1 MLVCLHAASSAALLS
16 PLCAAARLEPRR
28 AGVASILKRLRAAA
42 RLTTSPRPLSTAPAP
57 AVAARRAAMAE
68 VGSIRGGDGSIPG
81 EEEIKEEP
89 QFLASTTRLAILS
102 AMAPTRGEA
111 EIRDLR
117 RLVLAAEPTKTYT
130 IPSQVE
136 PKYTC
141 DVCGNRDQTKFLHE
155 SKDGDVVCMGIGD
168 QGCGN
173 VVEEHK
179 LFEGNQFRKFEG
191 P

>member
-1 MLVCLHAASSAALLS
+1 
-16 PLCAAARLEPRR
+16 
-28 AGVASILKRLRAAA
+28 
-42 RLTTSPRPLSTAPAP
+42 
-57 AVAARRAAMAE
+57 MAE

-155 SKDGDVVCMGIGD
+155 SKDGDVVCLGIGD

-191 P
+191 RRRRPCSTPSTRRPRSIQAAPTPSPRLQTASRRRFSRRRGGQVASRSCSEQVVQCST

>member
-1 MLVCLHAASSAALLS
+1 
-16 PLCAAARLEPRR
+16 
-28 AGVASILKRLRAAA
+28 
-42 RLTTSPRPLSTAPAP
+42 
-57 AVAARRAAMAE
+57 MAE

-81 EEEIKEEP
+81 EDVEVKKEP
-89 QFLASTTRLAILS
+89 QFLQATTMAAILS
-102 AMAPTRGEA
+102 AMAPTRGFE
-111 EIRDLR
+111 EIGDLR
-117 RLVLAAEPTKTYT
+117 RLVLASEPTKTYT

-191 P
+191 PRLRPCSKPSPRLQTASRRRFSRRRGGQVASRSCPEQVVQCST

>member
-1 MLVCLHAASSAALLS
+1 
-16 PLCAAARLEPRR
+16 
-28 AGVASILKRLRAAA
+28 
-42 RLTTSPRPLSTAPAP
+42 
-57 AVAARRAAMAE
+57 MAE

-81 EEEIKEEP
+81 EDVEVKKEP
-89 QFLASTTRLAILS
+89 QFLQPLVATAVLS
-102 AMAPTRGEA
+102 AMAPTRGFP
-111 EIRDLR
+111 EINDLR

-155 SKDGDVVCMGIGD
+155 SKDGDVVCLGIGD

-191 P
+191 PRRRPSSAPSPRRPRSIQATPTPSPPRLQTASRRRFSRRRGR

>member
-1 MLVCLHAASSAALLS
+1 
-16 PLCAAARLEPRR
+16 
-28 AGVASILKRLRAAA
+28 
-42 RLTTSPRPLSTAPAP
+42 
-57 AVAARRAAMAE
+57 MAE
-68 VGSIRGGDGSIPG
+68 IGSIRGGDGSIPG
-81 EEEIKEEP
+81 EDVEKKDEP
-89 QFLASTTRLAILS
+89 KFFQPKTVCAILS
-102 AMAPTRGEA
+102 AMAPTRGIP
-111 EIRDLR
+111 EINDLR

-155 SKDGDVVCMGIGD
+155 SKDGDVVCLGIGD

-191 P
+191 RPRRPSSTVAATSNCIATPFLTQARRTSRTTARPRTSCILPHIT

>member
-1 MLVCLHAASSAALLS
+1 
-16 PLCAAARLEPRR
+16 
-28 AGVASILKRLRAAA
+28 
-42 RLTTSPRPLSTAPAP
+42 
-57 AVAARRAAMAE
+57 MAE

-81 EEEIKEEP
+81 EEEIKKEP
-89 QFLASTTRLAILS
+89 QFLQATTMAAILS
-102 AMAPTRGEA
+102 AMAPTRGFE
-111 EIRDLR
+111 EIGDLR
-117 RLVLAAEPTKTYT
+117 RLLLAAEPTKTYT

-173 VVEEHK
+173 VVGEHK

>member
-1 MLVCLHAASSAALLS
+1 
-16 PLCAAARLEPRR
+16 
-28 AGVASILKRLRAAA
+28 
-42 RLTTSPRPLSTAPAP
+42 
-57 AVAARRAAMAE
+57 MAE
-68 VGSIRGGDGSIPG
+68 IGSIRGGDGSIPG
-81 EEEIKEEP
+81 EDVEKKDEP
-89 QFLASTTRLAILS
+89 KFFQPKTVCAILS
-102 AMAPTRGEA
+102 AMAPTRGMP
-111 EIRDLR
+111 EINDLR

-155 SKDGDVVCMGIGD
+155 SKDGDVVCLGIGD

-191 P
+191 PRRRPSSTPSPRLQTASRRRFSRRRGGQVSSWSRAEQVVFCRT

>member
-1 MLVCLHAASSAALLS
+1 MPAALH
-16 PLCAAARLEPRR
+16 
-28 AGVASILKRLRAAA
+28 
-42 RLTTSPRPLSTAPAP
+42 
-57 AVAARRAAMAE
+57 ARRAARRRARLVTLPTAVLLRAATRSTMAE
-68 VGSIRGGDGSIPG
+68 IGSIRGGDGSIPG
-81 EEEIKEEP
+81 EDVEVKEEP
-89 QFLASTTRLAILS
+89 QFLQPLVATAVLS
-102 AMAPTRGEA
+102 AMAPTRGFP
-111 EIRDLR
+111 EINDLR

-155 SKDGDVVCMGIGD
+155 SKDGDVVCLGIGD

>member
-1 MLVCLHAASSAALLS
+1 
-16 PLCAAARLEPRR
+16 
-28 AGVASILKRLRAAA
+28 
-42 RLTTSPRPLSTAPAP
+42 
-57 AVAARRAAMAE
+57 MAE

-81 EEEIKEEP
+81 EEIKKEP
-89 QFLASTTRLAILS
+89 QFLQPSTRLAILS
-102 AMAPTRGEA
+102 AMAPTRSEA
-111 EIRDLR
+111 EIGDLR

-155 SKDGDVVCMGIGD
+155 SKDGDVVCLGIGD

-191 P
+191 RPRRPSSHAIAATAHVDAVAATSNCIATPFLTQARRTSRITVLLRTSCTVQHII

>member
-1 MLVCLHAASSAALLS
+1 
-16 PLCAAARLEPRR
+16 
-28 AGVASILKRLRAAA
+28 
-42 RLTTSPRPLSTAPAP
+42 
-57 AVAARRAAMAE
+57 MAE

-81 EEEIKEEP
+81 EEDVEVKKEP
-89 QFLASTTRLAILS
+89 QFLQPLVATAVLS
-102 AMAPTRGEA
+102 AMAPTRGFP
-111 EIRDLR
+111 EINDLR

-191 P
+191 QLRRLSSMPPMRRPTSTPSPRLQTASRRRFSRRRGR